1 MNANSSQFGPYS
13 EPPPEEEAVITA
25 PVARYYA
32 IVVGIGLT
40 GLGVLG
46 MIPAFTSG
54 NVLFGLLRVTP
65 ADNMIHLLSGLAGL
79 AVWLLHRNRY
89 ARAYAVLI
97 AFVYLIVFTIG
108 NIALGNLNGSVP
120 LTPDE
125 QLAYILSNGLHV
137 TLMLTGALVAA
148 LASLQIGDRRTRED
162 RSHRRW
168 DYRSRTRL
176 PLS

>member
-1 MNANSSQFGPYS
+1 MSTDDGQAGLYSGP
-13 EPPPEEEAVITA
+13 PVEEEAIITA

-46 MIPAFTSG
+46 MIPAFTAG
-54 NVLFGLLRVTP
+54 GVLFGLLRVTP

-89 ARAYAVLI
+89 ARAYAILI
-97 AFVYLIVFTIG
+97 ALVYLFVFTVG
-108 NIALGNLNGSVP
+108 NIVLGNLSGSAS
-120 LTPDE
+120 LTPR
-125 QLAYILSNGLHV
+125 QQVPYILANGLHV

-148 LASLQIGDRRTRED
+148 LASLQLGDTRTREY
-162 RSHRRW
+162 RRGRW
-168 DYRSRTRL
+168 YYRSPTRL
-176 PLS
+176 PPA